1 MSDKPTIPKGA
12 KGQGMK
18 IRISFVEDDARA
30 REILAD
36 WLSQAD
42 DLQLVSRLADAEDAL
57 KTLPQEA
64 PDVVLMDINL
74 SSQSGIECVRKLKPL
89 MPATQFVMLT
99 VYEDADRIFEA
110 LSAGAAGYLLK
121 HTPREDLLAGIR
133 QVHAGGSPISG
144 SIARK
149 VVQFFHQRPAAA
161 AGTEA
166 LSDREREVLELLS
179 RGYLYKEIAET
190 LRVSFATVTTYGRRI
205 YEKLHVHSRA
215 QATAMFERQ
224 PLRSESPRPTRP
236 AIPGS

>member
-1 MSDKPTIPKGA
+1 MSDRPKPTDGAKPKGVT
-12 KGQGMK
+12 
-18 IRISFVEDDARA
+18 IRVSFVEDDARA
-30 REILAD
+30 RRILAD
-36 WLSQAD
+36 WLGHAAD
-42 DLQLVSRLADAEDAL
+42 LELVDRFSDAESAL
-57 KTLPQEA
+57 TTLRHSA

-74 SSQSGIECVRKLKPL
+74 PGQSGIECVRKLKPL

-133 QVHAGGSPISG
+133 QVHAGGSPMSG
-144 SIARK
+144 PIARK
-149 VVQFFHQRPAAA
+149 VVQFFHQRPAAPA
-161 AGTEA
+161 DTHA

-190 LRVSFATVTTYGRRI
+190 LGISFATVTTYGRRI

-215 QATAMFERQ
+215 QAAAMLEGQ
-224 PLRSESPRPTRP
+224 PRLPPRLGITR
-236 AIPGS
+236 